1 MVRASS
7 RKARAKGIIKA
18 TTGYMRHRAAQ
29 QRRENTQLAELEA
42 RGVSARTLRKLT
54 LLSAGVL
61 PRRQSRPHYGLRE
74 DDDMD
79 DISSNS
85 SSDSESESDSDSDS
99 DEDIPPAPHVQP
111 RLPHSTPFSAVGW
124 AAKQLDLMYERRYEN
139 PRTKK
144 TRSKDPTMKVALDDY
159 RYNDEE
165 AFRGELRIWP
175 KTFNRLVKKIE
186 NHPVFLNNSNNEQ
199 KPVEQQLAVA
209 LYQFGNYG
217 NAASLRAISNWAGLG
232 KGTISKCTTR
242 VITAILGV
250 GLLKKYVRMPTED
263 EKEEAKRWV
272 EKKAGCKEM
281 RDGWCMVD
289 GTLVPLAARPNWYG
303 ESYFDRKQN
312 YSMNLQV
319 INLPNLR
326 IIDIG
331 FGYVGSTHDA
341 TAWTGTRIY
350 KKRQDLLAPGEWV
363 WADAAY
369 PICDWVVCPFKRPER
384 DSADNTLFNNHV
396 SYVRVRS
403 EHCIGFLKGRFQSL
417 KGLRILIRSKTDHRY
432 ANQWIV
438 ACVAVHAYAMHH
450 EAKLAKAAGKDS
462 YEEAWQDAFVAEGR
476 EEFAAEQRSQVSENR
491 ALSTWA
497 ARRAR
502 IAAGRSKREELRD
515 ALLEARLARR
525 NRQHYSPLHN

>member
-79 DISSNS
+79 DISSS
-85 SSDSESESDSDSDS
+85 SSSESDSDSDS

-369 PICDWVVCPFKRPER
+369 PVGHQF
-384 DSADNTLFNNHV
+384 SSLSSYNTLFNNHV
-396 SYVRVRS
+396 SY
-403 EHCIGFLKGRFQSL
+403 SL

-476 EEFAAEQRSQVSENR
+476 EEFVAEQR
-491 ALSTWA
+491 
-497 ARRAR
+497 
-502 IAAGRSKREELRD
+502 
-515 ALLEARLARR
+515 
-525 NRQHYSPLHN
+525 